1 MRPEKSHNKFQFS
14 FRYKISC
21 RCRDEDADSKFECKQ
36 ARLKRSKEEKEKRGE
51 RKNERV
57 YSECCKISNAA
68 NKNGNDGAQSETF
81 IK

>member
-1 MRPEKSHNKFQFS
+1 MPMPMLR

-36 ARLKRSKEEKEKRGE
+36 ARLKRSKGEKEKRREERRGE